1 MIIMIIANDASFE
14 LATTIKTKNK
24 CSFFL
29 FSFSFFFNWMNFMH
43 YIIIMKN
50 TASIVGEILDMW
62 VINIT
67 GYQEG
72 TQVKWLADCSF
83 VYGKCK
89 NHKNV
94 YKGQVTLLKTNPGKY
109 SS

>member
-1 MIIMIIANDASFE
+1 MIIMIIANDANFE
-14 LATTIKTKNK
+14 LATTIKTKNQ
-24 CSFFL
+24 CSFFP
-29 FSFSFFFNWMNFMH
+29 FFFLIEWILCN
-43 YIIIMKN
+43 IIILKKN
-50 TASIVGEILDMW
+50 TAPIVGEILDMW
-62 VINIT
+62 VIINIT

-94 YKGQVTLLKTNPGKY
+94 YKGH
-109 SS
+109 